1 MASTTLTSLAAGSA
15 KASPPCC
22 CARHPRSP
30 RVTAAMLQCCA
41 SSAKP
46 FSALP
51 PLAIPPVNSVAS
63 SCSHRGTHCFCLQIW
78 LNLQCAEYRDR
89 LWCRHADQLFA

>member
-51 PLAIPPVNSVAS
+51 PLATPPVNSVAS
-63 SCSHRGTHCFCLQIW
+63 SCSHRGIHQVVLLCPSELAQPHMCQRQGQAVVQTC
-78 LNLQCAEYRDR
+78 
-89 LWCRHADQLFA
+89 